1 VRVAALG
8 DIHGNLPALDAVLA
22 DVEAVDPDLVVCVGD
37 VVGGPYPVECLD
49 RLTGLPH
56 VRFVRGNA
64 DRTVL
69 EGADEHGVDWGEE
82 RARLGDERLAALAAW
97 PLALE
102 LELDGLGRTL
112 FCHAT
117 PASDDP
123 VYTRVTPDDALLA
136 LLGPVGADVLV
147 CGHTHVQFDRTLA
160 SGLRLVNAGSV
171 GMPYEGRRGAF
182 WALLGP
188 GVELRCTEYDVESA
202 AAAIRARP
210 GADHEAHARR
220 LLEPPGAEEATAF
233 FESSRGA

>member
-22 DVEAVDPDLVVCVGD
+22 EVEAAAPDVVVCVGD
-37 VVGGPYPVECLD
+37 LVGGPYSSECLD
-49 RLTGLPH
+49 RMIGLAD

-64 DRTVL
+64 DRMVL
-69 EGADEHGVDWGEE
+69 EGTDAHGVDWERERAGLGEE
-82 RARLGDERLAALAAW
+82 RVAAIATW
-97 PLALE
+97 PLAVALVV
-102 LELDGLGRTL
+102 DGLGRAL

-123 VYTRVTPDDALLA
+123 IYTRVTPEDEIAALF
-136 LLGPVGADVLV
+136 GPVEADVLV
-147 CGHTHVQFDRTLA
+147 CGHTHVQFDRTLG

-188 GVELRCTEYDVESA
+188 GVELRCTEYDVEAA
-202 AAAIRARP
+202 AAAIRERP
-210 GADHEAHARR
+210 GADNDAHARR